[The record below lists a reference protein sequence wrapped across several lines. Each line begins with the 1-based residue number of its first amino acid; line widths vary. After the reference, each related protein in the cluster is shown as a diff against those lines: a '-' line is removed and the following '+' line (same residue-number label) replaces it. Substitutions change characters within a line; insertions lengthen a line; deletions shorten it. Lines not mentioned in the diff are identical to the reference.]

1 MVGFV
6 GRLRKP
12 KLAVALGSPHQDDTL
27 LSQRP
32 TTPRQF
38 SPPVLRNFSYPFNLS
53 NPKPPPPFPSE
64 LRAGQTAWDQLGE
77 ICRFSPDGTS
87 RTGQTRLFGLDNP
100 FLFKSETENYTILD
114 DSESET
120 FDVGIASEQL
130 IDRESP
136 SPEEPKARKRQRR
149 STLLG
154 LPSSQAQSASRL

>member
-6 GRLRKP
+6 GRFRKP
-12 KLAVALGSPHQDDTL
+12 KLPGALGSPGEDEIS

-32 TTPRQF
+32 TTPRHF
-38 SPPVLRNFSYPFNLS
+38 SPPVLRNFSYPFNVS
-53 NPKPPPPFPSE
+53 NPEPPPSFPSGPKV
-64 LRAGQTAWDQLGE
+64 GQTAWDQLGE
-77 ICRFSPDGTS
+77 ICSFSPDGTS
-87 RTGQTRLFGLDNP
+87 QPGQARFLGLDNP
-100 FLFKSETENYTILD
+100 FFFKSEPERYTRL

-120 FDVGIASEQL
+120 FDIGIASEQL

-154 LPSSQAQSASRL
+154 LPSSQAQSSSRL